1 MKALLSVWNLLSI
14 PSLLVAML
22 LGWWGWKHWPAA
34 SAQSRPV
41 TLADLDRQESGLAW
55 IRDSFDFDITS
66 PGLRQENNYGFKGP
80 ALAVFPVFAPALQA
94 DTAPA
99 APARHGVVSSDPRFV
114 GPAIA
119 TFLRPDSMAV
129 LDIKVSTT
137 TSQHV
142 GNIGPE
148 MQALVQITAEKLGHA
163 PLDLPKKGRAWIEGL
178 AVRRAA
184 SEVPDLANP
193 AETVWE
199 IRMGEQPDTASVV
212 LAFLGSIALA
222 AAFFG
227 MNLVAKNVHRAELER
242 EIAER
247 EEEKG
252 LV

>member
-1 MKALLSVWNLLSI
+1 MKALLSLWNLLSI
-14 PSLLVAML
+14 PSLLVAIL

-34 SAQSRPV
+34 SAQARPV
-41 TLADLDRQESGLAW
+41 TLADLDRQEDIAW

-66 PGLRQENNYGFKGP
+66 PGLRQENNFGFKGP
-80 ALAVFPVFAPALQA
+80 ALAVFPVYAPSTRT
-94 DTAPA
+94 DSSPA
-99 APARHGVVSSDPRFV
+99 APTRHGVVSSDPRFV

-119 TFLRPDSMAV
+119 TFLRSDSSAV
-129 LDIKVSTT
+129 VDIKVSTT

-148 MQALVQITAEKLGHA
+148 MQALVQVTADKLGHG
-163 PLDLPKKGRAWIEGL
+163 PLGQPKKGRAWIEGL
-178 AVRRAA
+178 AVRRSAA
-184 SEVPDLANP
+184 EVPDLVNP

-199 IRMGEQPDTASVV
+199 IRMGPQPQTGSVV
-212 LAFLGSIALA
+212 LAFLGAIALA

-227 MNLVAKNVHRAELER
+227 LNLWARNYQRSELER